1 MLKRPKPRSPMMAFS
16 FLALLILVLSACGAP
31 TPGTPPPSGGTPV
44 KGGTWTDDLFEE
56 PDSLIPYASSE
67 TFSDMVDQA
76 LYAPLFVGDA
86 SGHINPGIATEIP
99 TIANGGV
106 SADSK
111 TWTFHLRPN
120 LKW

>member
-1 MLKRPKPRSPMMAFS
+1 MLKKPRPRYLIMAFS
-16 FLALLILVLSACGAP
+16 FLALLMLVISACGAP
-31 TPGTPPPSGGTPV
+31 SGPTTPQGGGTPV

-56 PDSLIPYASSE
+56 PSSLIPYASSE
-67 TFSDMVDQA
+67 TFADLVDQA

-86 SGHINPGIATEIP
+86 NGHINPGITTEIP

-120 LKW
+120 LK